1 MVQLELVR
9 RSSRVF
15 VKTSCRNVSHRC
27 ASHFSNLGSSTL
39 LWQWAEARE
48 VDLVSP
54 WISSYPQDPWNKTRK
69 KQRNATNCS
78 DCSGFFWRRKDRGSP
93 PRTVSTVGVSPS
105 SPKGDESLS
114 PVDGHGSPPLLVLL
128 TQGHLFL
135 WERVVPAAERTR
147 LSTGRA
153 KNAGM
158 LGLYH
163 INRNKCYHNFIHIII
178 RIIPYYHVYTTCFTN
193 NDVWVTSHFQDWI
206 HFSEHQKSR
215 PFTSRSLHS
224 KPGLSTCETLNPLTD
239 SNSDAGKTSSN
250 QKWLSSADWSLL
262 STSNSTVTHR
272 SSGLKHCEVLKEHRT
287 ELRNWPCR
295 LCRYFF
301 VWFPDPAFPHV

>member
-1 MVQLELVR
+1 MPPTFPIWAPAHCFGNELR
-9 RSSRVF
+9 PG
-15 VKTSCRNVSHRC
+15 KWTLCRHGSQVTPKIPGTKHGKNSATQRIAAIVAVSFGD
-27 ASHFSNLGSSTL
+27 A
-39 LWQWAEARE
+39 
-48 VDLVSP
+48 
-54 WISSYPQDPWNKTRK
+54 
-69 KQRNATNCS
+69 
-78 DCSGFFWRRKDRGSP
+78 KDRGSP

-224 KPGLSTCETLNPLTD
+224 KPGLSTCKTLNPLTD

-250 QKWLSSADWSLL
+250 QK
-262 STSNSTVTHR
+262 
-272 SSGLKHCEVLKEHRT
+272 
-287 ELRNWPCR
+287 
-295 LCRYFF
+295 
-301 VWFPDPAFPHV
+301 